1 VRAFFQLVYGFAA
14 IAALLAAATAALY
27 ACWWVV
33 MLVVRYLPII
43 GRRHKHAD
51 WDRLNGP

>member
-1 VRAFFQLVYGFAA
+1 MRAFFQLVYGFAA